1 MRPPD
6 GRRNKPLGRSSLDQ
20 LDQQRQHRLQTPQLP
35 VLSTLTSV
43 ARSPAVFPR
52 PYLLLTST
60 RHNVFRC
67 KRTRARVPTS
77 FLPCPHTDAQSRR
90 SSAGQPSASVS
101 HTVST
106 TRPPSLLPTSS
117 ARTRRSTS
125 ASSPSSTRLVKST
138 RRRPLPRP
146 SLVVCRIILFV
157 NFCLPTY
164 TRLQPSPTP
173 ATPSSTSSLG
183 SSRSNRRFT
192 LHILPHRPGHIS
204 HPRSHEEDACFLI
217 PTTKCDLTYAPRARH
232 DHLPRAVVSTDT
244 RPYPERRNSSS
255 QIAQSPRSRPCR
267 LFDRR
272 CHIIAPVASPSCL
285 RTLSVFSQVYLLCKN
300 RLRFCSLRL
309 LSEYRRKFLFF
320 HLVTC

>member
-1 MRPPD
+1 M
-6 GRRNKPLGRSSLDQ
+6 
-20 LDQQRQHRLQTPQLP
+20 
-35 VLSTLTSV
+35 LSTLTSV

-52 PYLLLTST
+52 PYVLLTST

-117 ARTRRSTS
+117 VRTRRSTS
-125 ASSPSSTRLVKST
+125 ASSPSSTRPVKST

-146 SLVVCRIILFV
+146 SLVVCRVISFV
-157 NFCLPTY
+157 NLCQSTY
-164 TRLQPSPTP
+164 THPQPSLTP
-173 ATPSSTSSLG
+173 ATPSSTLSLG

-217 PTTKCDLTYAPRARH
+217 PTTKCDLTYAPRVRH
-232 DHLPRAVVSTDT
+232 DHLPRATLSIDT
-244 RPYPERRNSSS
+244 RSYPERRNSSS
-255 QIAQSPRSRPCR
+255 PIAQSPRSRPCHFLDR
-267 LFDRR
+267 WCKNIASVGSLFVFA
-272 CHIIAPVASPSCL
+272 HFLSSPK
-285 RTLSVFSQVYLLCKN
+285 VYLLCKN
-300 RLRFCSLRL
+300 RLRVCPCDSLASIDESFCFSISTLAKKRP
-309 LSEYRRKFLFF
+309 SEN
-320 HLVTC
+320 VC